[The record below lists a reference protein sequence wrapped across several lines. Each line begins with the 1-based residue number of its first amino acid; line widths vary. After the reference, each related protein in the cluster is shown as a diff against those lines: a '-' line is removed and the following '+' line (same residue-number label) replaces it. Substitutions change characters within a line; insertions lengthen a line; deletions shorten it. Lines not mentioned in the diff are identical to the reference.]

1 MRLRTISHLLIYTNN
16 SPVFS
21 LYMNSFFSGGYVDY
35 FPENSYKTM
44 EIEKVEDTKNCFHNF
59 DEREIHYDAILKK
72 RQGLL

>member
-35 FPENSYKTM
+35 LPENFDNTM
-44 EIEKVEDTKNCFHNF
+44 ELEKVEDTKNCFHSF
-59 DEREIHYDAILKK
+59 DESEIDYDAILKQ